1 MLKKLTLWII
11 LFCCVAC
18 QEQDKQIVVL
28 STNDMHAHIDD
39 YAKVAAYVEQE
50 RQKNPNVLVL
60 SAGDLFSGNPIVDYC
75 PKYGNGFPIIDLMNR
90 IGYHFTV
97 FGNHEFDYG
106 QQILCDR
113 IAQAEFPFLCANMTV
128 NDSLCIK
135 QPEASAIIEI
145 DGVKIGIIS
154 AVQIENV
161 NGQLIPATHPDKVKG
176 ITFTEPVEAL
186 QTLREMRNKC
196 NLFIALTHTGL
207 DTDKQIAERMPE
219 LDLIVGGHTHTKLDT
234 GIIVNNVL
242 ITQANEY
249 LKYIGKTTITVRNG
263 KVVDRKNELINLA
276 KLRDENETI
285 KALITKY
292 RDESPMNEVIGE
304 VGKQF
309 DGKEALG
316 NLMTDAIVN
325 VHQTDFAF
333 QNAGGVRIGRIE
345 KGDLTMGKIYELDP
359 FNNRIVIIEMKP
371 DEIRSLIK
379 NSHKRKNRRADLFV
393 SGMTYKILTKDGE
406 AERIEMKMTN
416 GKPLDEN
423 KYYRVGINDY
433 LASAYTYDHEKAP
446 QITDKTSEETI
457 VEYIRNK
464 KQIIPQY
471 PRTEIIE
478 K

>member
-1 MLKKLTLWII
+1 
-11 LFCCVAC
+11 
-18 QEQDKQIVVL
+18 
-28 STNDMHAHIDD
+28 
-39 YAKVAAYVEQE
+39 
-50 RQKNPNVLVL
+50 
-60 SAGDLFSGNPIVDYC
+60 
-75 PKYGNGFPIIDLMNR
+75 
-90 IGYHFTV
+90 
-97 FGNHEFDYG
+97 
-106 QQILCDR
+106 
-113 IAQAEFPFLCANMTV
+113 MTV
-128 NDSLCIK
+128 SDSLCIK
-135 QPEASAIIEI
+135 QPELSAMIEI

-154 AVQIENV
+154 AIQIENV

-176 ITFTEPVEAL
+176 ITFTNPVEAL
-186 QTLREMRNKC
+186 CALREIRNQC
-196 NLFIALTHTGL
+196 NILIALTHIGI
-207 DTDKQIAERMPE
+207 DTDKEIAERMPE

-263 KVVDRKNELINLA
+263 KVVDKKNELINLA
-276 KLRDENETI
+276 KLRDEDESI

-292 RDESPMNEVIGE
+292 KDESPMNEIIGE

-379 NSHKRKNRRADLFV
+379 NSYKRKNKRADLFI
-393 SGMTYKILTKDGE
+393 SGMTYKIGR
-406 AERIEMKMTN
+406 AH
-416 GKPLDEN
+416 
-423 KYYRVGINDY
+423 V
-433 LASAYTYDHEKAP
+433 
-446 QITDKTSEETI
+446 
-457 VEYIRNK
+457 
-464 KQIIPQY
+464 
-471 PRTEIIE
+471 
-478 K
+478 